1 MTWPATL
8 SLILPLS
15 LPESNAWAL
24 TCWEKRNLDFFFFFW
39 THPAHSLCLLAR
51 VFREKNALETG
62 PKKIKTRKLIRR
74 TQLCFCCL
82 PVPTISATVKLLVC
96 GKREI
101 YWSQDKHWG
110 IYELEINRKKI
121 LSKLRDTSQHQ
132 ACKQIILKNSANRYN
147 TRWKRS
153 G

>member
-1 MTWPATL
+1 MTCH
-8 SLILPLS
+8 SLTYSSPLIS
-15 LPESNAWAL
+15 
-24 TCWEKRNLDFFFFFW
+24 WEQCLGSHMLREKKFGLFFFFW
-39 THPAHSLCLLAR
+39 MHPAHSPCLLAR

-74 TQLCFCCL
+74 THNYVSVACQCQRS
-82 PVPTISATVKLLVC
+82 VPQWSYWCVEKEKSIDPKINIETSMNWKLI
-96 GKREI
+96 G
-101 YWSQDKHWG
+101 
-110 IYELEINRKKI
+110 KKI

-132 ACKQIILKNSANRYN
+132 TCKQIIPKNSANRYN